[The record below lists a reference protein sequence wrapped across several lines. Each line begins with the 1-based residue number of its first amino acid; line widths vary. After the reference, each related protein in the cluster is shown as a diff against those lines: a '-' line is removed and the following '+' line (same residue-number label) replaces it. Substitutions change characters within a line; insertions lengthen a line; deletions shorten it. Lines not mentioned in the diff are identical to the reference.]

1 MERMGPTSVLVVT
14 ALGYMI
20 VDGITL
26 ITKPLNVLSQCGI
39 CLMGHQEQLLSSRRG
54 LGVVSSF
61 GSIISF
67 DCHAK
72 LNDF

>member
-1 MERMGPTSVLVVT
+1 MGPTSVLVVT

-39 CLMGHQEQLLSSRRG
+39 CLMGHQEQLLPPEG
-54 LGVVSSF
+54 NGMFL
-61 GSIISF
+61 
-67 DCHAK
+67 
-72 LNDF
+72 